1 MMVDIYDFYDK
12 MERNNIMLSFKGD
25 ITSELLTSILQ
36 IMESKLDTMQEEPKI
51 KKKVYNVLVECLQN
65 LYHHM
70 DEIPRMMNGNGKT
83 STAEG
88 DNIRSAIFM
97 IGKIDSQYNIITG
110 NYILT
115 QNVNGLKNR
124 LDEINKLSKEEL
136 KDYYKAVLN
145 NGEMSEKGGGG
156 LGMIDIA
163 RKTGQKLNYN
173 FMPVDD
179 IYSFFSLNIKIAQ

>member
-1 MMVDIYDFYDK
+1 MMLDIYDFYNR

-36 IMESKLDTMQEEPKI
+36 IMESKLENLQEEPKI

-70 DEIPRMMNGNGKT
+70 DEQQ
-83 STAEG
+83 SSSSH
-88 DNIRSAIFM
+88 IRAAIFM
-97 IGKIDSQYNIITG
+97 IGKVDSQYNIITG
-110 NYILT
+110 NYIVNN
-115 QNVNGLKNR
+115 NVSPLKAK
-124 LDEINKLSKEEL
+124 LDHINTLNKDEL
-136 KDYYKAVLN
+136 KDYYKQVLD
-145 NGEMSEKGGGG
+145 NGMMSDKGGGG

-173 FMPVDD
+173 FMPVNDQL
-179 IYSFFSLNIKIAQ
+179 SFFTLNIKIAQS

>member
-1 MMVDIYDFYDK
+1 MMLDIYDFYDK

-36 IMESKLDTMQEEPKI
+36 IMESKLDNLQEEPKI

-70 DEIPRMMNGNGKT
+70 DEVAADQSDK
-83 STAEG
+83 
-88 DNIRSAIFM
+88 IRSAIFM
-97 IGKIDSQYNIITG
+97 IGKIDNQYNIITG
-110 NYILT
+110 NYIKNE
-115 QNVNGLKNR
+115 NVAGLKKR
-124 LDEINKLSKEEL
+124 LDDINLLTKEEL

-145 NGEMSEKGGGG
+145 NGEMSMKGGGG

-163 RKTGQKLNYN
+163 RKTGEKLNFN
-173 FMPVDD
+173 FAPVDD
-179 IYSFFSLNIKIAQ
+179 KFSFFSLNIKISQQ